1 MNESRS
7 VDNSIRLPPP
17 FHLKF
22 RPFLLPSRTSLTPP
36 FAISSLLLTCLQQ
49 SSLPSLCLT
58 LSFRLVYTDVLS
70 TVLQKGDL
78 TIQLAF
84 THTRMHIYTLSL
96 SCWDFSLCRALTRG
110 LRSSEPL
117 PSNNHEP
124 ICFPPPNSCPPSPV
138 PPMTFMHQ
146 YGWGTFLIELF

>member
-96 SCWDFSLCRALTRG
+96 SCWDFSLCRALTHRHAD
-110 LRSSEPL
+110 SEVVSHFQATTMNQSPTTQLL
-117 PSNNHEP
+117 PSL
-124 ICFPPPNSCPPSPV
+124 SCPTHDLHAPV
-138 PPMTFMHQ
+138 WME
-146 YGWGTFLIELF
+146 YVLD